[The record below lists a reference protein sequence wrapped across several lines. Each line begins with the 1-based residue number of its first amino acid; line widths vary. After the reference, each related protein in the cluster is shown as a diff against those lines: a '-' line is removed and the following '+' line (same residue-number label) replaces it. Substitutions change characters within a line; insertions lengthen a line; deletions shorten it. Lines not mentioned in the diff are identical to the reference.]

1 MESLHFDIETAAQY
15 KDFETFELND
25 QRGSELFRKKY
36 SRMSSWLE
44 KYQSVEEAYLEQAGI
59 ITTYGRIVCISFGFF
74 HDNEKRIKSYYGDDE
89 RDIVNSFNEM
99 LKRIE
104 KKNFNIVG
112 FRILHFD
119 IVYLLHKLH
128 KYGIKPA
135 DIIYMYD
142 KKPWDMRVIDMA
154 DDFKGRFAWPYS
166 FDEVCYEL
174 DIESPKD
181 KIDGSQVHKTYW
193 GGDFELI
200 KEYCEKDVSASLDMD
215 RKIYNYG

>member
-15 KDFETFELND
+15 KDFETFILND
-25 QRGSELFRKKY
+25 TRGSDLFRKKY
-36 SRMSSWLE
+36 NRMGNWSE
-44 KYQSVEEAYLEQAGI
+44 KYQSVDEAYLEQGGI

-74 HDNEKRIKSYYGDDE
+74 HGEEKRIKSYYGEDE

-99 LKRIE
+99 LKKIE

-112 FRILHFD
+112 FRIFHFD

-135 DIIYMYD
+135 NIIYMYN

-154 DDFKGRFAWPYS
+154 DDFKGRFAWSFS

-174 DIESPKD
+174 GIESPKD
-181 KIDGSQVHKTYW
+181 KIDGSEVHGKFWNGEY
-193 GGDFELI
+193 DDI

-215 RKIYNYG
+215 RKIYKHG